1 MALLARLGAFTG
13 RDKASPET
21 GEGGDAVPAVTG
33 ELRVTMA
40 LAPETATRID
50 PSHFAGLGADM
61 RVFDGGLE
69 RLAVN
74 GPLLRRTDL
83 LILEIDPDSAEQL
96 AALEAFVAGAGSRIP
111 VVAAAHDLTITA
123 TRRLMR
129 SSIADVLP
137 IPFAREELAQ
147 ALETGRERLAQLR
160 TGGGSARSGN
170 VIALQGVLGGVGTTM
185 VATQLAQ
192 IWASEKK
199 VLLIDLDLQR
209 GNAALYMN
217 LKPRLSIG
225 DLIEADDRLDAEF
238 LKMVLE
244 RHQSGASVISSPNDM
259 TAMDAITPEFIDRLL
274 DVATQNFDLVLIDLP
289 GIWMDWTAMAI
300 QKSDVL
306 LLISQ
311 LTVSGVQQARRQL
324 DVAEANGL
332 GDRVRVVMNRMVA
345 GLFGKYDLSE
355 AEAALRSKVHFGLA
369 NDFPT
374 VSAAQDEGR
383 SLAQIKM
390 KSRIEKDLRGIAAQL
405 NDELVTM
412 GATA

>member
-1 MALLARLGAFTG
+1 MALLARLGSIVG
-13 RDKASPET
+13 RGDK
-21 GEGGDAVPAVTG
+21 GDAAPGTESG
-33 ELRVTMA
+33 ELRVTLVLTPA
-40 LAPETATRID
+40 TAATID
-50 PSHFAGLGADM
+50 PARLADLGADI
-61 RVFDGGLE
+61 RLFDGGLE
-69 RLAVN
+69 KFSVN

-83 LILEIDPDSAEQL
+83 VILEIEPDSAAEL
-96 AALEAFVAGAGSRIP
+96 AALEQFASSVGARIP

-137 IPFAREELAQ
+137 IPFSREELAQ
-147 ALETGRERLAQLR
+147 ALETGRERLGQLR
-160 TGGGSARSGN
+160 TGGGTARSGN
-170 VIALQGVLGGVGTTM
+170 VVAVQGVLGGIGATM
-185 VATQLAQ
+185 ITTQLAQ
-192 IWASEKK
+192 IWAAEKK

-209 GNAALYMN
+209 GNAAMYMN
-217 LKPRLSIG
+217 LKPRLSIA
-225 DLIEADDRLDAEF
+225 DLIEADERLDAEF

-244 RHQSGASVISSPNDM
+244 RHQSGASVITTPADM
-259 TAMDAITPEFIDRLL
+259 TAMDAVTPEFIDRLL

-300 QKSDVL
+300 QKADL
-306 LLISQ
+306 LLLVSQ
-311 LTVSGVQQARRQL
+311 MTVSGVQQARRQL

-332 GDRVRVVMNRMVA
+332 GDRVRVVMNRMIP
-345 GLFGKYDLSE
+345 GLFGRYDLGE

-383 SLAQIKM
+383 SLSQIKM
-390 KSRIEKDLRGIAAQL
+390 KSRIEKDLRAIAAQL
-405 NDELVTM
+405 TDELVSM

>member
-1 MALLARLGAFTG
+1 MALLARLGAMAG
-13 RDKASPET
+13 LGDKGETAPTAET
-21 GEGGDAVPAVTG
+21 GD
-33 ELRVTMA
+33 LRVTLV
-40 LAPETATRID
+40 LAPGTAAGID
-50 PSHFAGLGADM
+50 PSNLAGLGAEI
-61 RVFDGGLE
+61 RLFDGGLE
-69 RLAVN
+69 KFSMN

-83 LILEIDPDSAEQL
+83 VILEIEPDSAEQL
-96 AALEAFVAGAGSRIP
+96 AALEQFASSVGARIP

-137 IPFAREELAQ
+137 IPFSREELAQ
-147 ALETGRERLAQLR
+147 ALETGRERLGQLR
-160 TGGGSARSGN
+160 TGGGPARSGN
-170 VIALQGVLGGVGTTM
+170 VIAFQGVLGGIGATM
-185 VATQLAQ
+185 IATQLAQ
-192 IWASEKK
+192 VWAAEKK

-209 GNAALYMN
+209 GNVATYMN
-217 LKPRLSIG
+217 LKPRLSIA

-259 TAMDAITPEFIDRLL
+259 TALDAITPEFIDRLL
-274 DVATQNFDLVLIDLP
+274 DVATQNFDLVLLDLP

-300 QKSDVL
+300 QKADQL
-306 LLISQ
+306 LLVTQ
-311 LTVSGVQQARRQL
+311 MTVSGVQQARRQL

-332 GDRVRVVMNRMVA
+332 GDRVRVVMNRMIP

-355 AEAALRSKVHFGLA
+355 AEAALRSRVHFGVA

-383 SLAQIKM
+383 SLGQIKM
-390 KSRIEKDLRGIAAQL
+390 KSRIEKDLRTMAAQL
-405 NDELVTM
+405 NDELISM

>member
-1 MALLARLGAFTG
+1 MALLARLGAMAG
-13 RDKASPET
+13 RGDKGET
-21 GEGGDAVPAVTG
+21 APAAESGD
-33 ELRVTMA
+33 LRVTLV
-40 LAPETATRID
+40 LAPETAAGID
-50 PSHFAGLGADM
+50 PANLAGLGAEI
-61 RVFDGGLE
+61 RLFDGGLE
-69 RLAVN
+69 KFSAN

-83 LILEIDPDSAEQL
+83 VILEIEPDSAEQL
-96 AALEAFVAGAGSRIP
+96 AALEQFASSVGARIP

-137 IPFAREELAQ
+137 IPFSREELAQ
-147 ALETGRERLAQLR
+147 ALETGRDRLGQLR

-170 VIALQGVLGGVGTTM
+170 VVAFQGVLGGIGTTM
-185 VATQLAQ
+185 IATQLAQ
-192 IWASEKK
+192 VLAAEKK

-209 GNAALYMN
+209 GNVATYMN
-217 LKPRLSIG
+217 LKPRLSIA

-244 RHQSGASVISSPNDM
+244 RHQSGASVISSPADM
-259 TAMDAITPEFIDRLL
+259 TALDAITPEFIDRLL
-274 DVATQNFDLVLIDLP
+274 DIATQNYDLVLLDLP

-300 QKSDVL
+300 QKADQL
-306 LLISQ
+306 LLVTQ
-311 LTVSGVQQARRQL
+311 MTVSGVQQARRQL

-332 GDRVRVVMNRMVA
+332 GDRVRVVMNRMIP

-355 AEAALRSKVHFGLA
+355 AEAALRGRVHYGVA

-383 SLAQIKM
+383 SLGQIKM
-390 KSRIEKDLRGIAAQL
+390 KSRIEKDLRTMAAQL
-405 NDELVTM
+405 SDELISM

>member
-1 MALLARLGAFTG
+1 
-13 RDKASPET
+13 
-21 GEGGDAVPAVTG
+21 V
-33 ELRVTMA
+33 
-40 LAPETATRID
+40 
-50 PSHFAGLGADM
+50 
-61 RVFDGGLE
+61 
-69 RLAVN
+69 
-74 GPLLRRTDL
+74 
-83 LILEIDPDSAEQL
+83 
-96 AALEAFVAGAGSRIP
+96 
-111 VVAAAHDLTITA
+111 
-123 TRRLMR
+123 
-129 SSIADVLP
+129 
-137 IPFAREELAQ
+137 
-147 ALETGRERLAQLR
+147 
-160 TGGGSARSGN
+160 
-170 VIALQGVLGGVGTTM
+170 QGVLGGVGATM

-192 IWASEKK
+192 IWAPEKK

-259 TAMDAITPEFIDRLL
+259 TAMDAITPEFIERLL
-274 DVATQNFDLVLIDLP
+274 DVATQNFDLVLIDMP

-306 LLISQ
+306 LLIAQ
-311 LTVSGVQQARRQL
+311 MTVSGVQQARRQL

-332 GDRVRVVMNRMVA
+332 GDRVRVVMNRMIA

-390 KSRIEKDLRGIAAQL
+390 KSRIEKDLRGIATQL
-405 NDELVTM
+405 NDELVSM